1 MSRGNH
7 ISYAVNKNRHSNGDP
22 LRLAL
27 ERLRQDFP
35 GKSRSWVKRALLRL
49 PYVRE
54 VRDGLYVVE
63 GVRELGD
70 WKPLYQVWWSERE
83 GRWECTCY
91 YSTWGW
97 RRRRGICT
105 HVASVLL
112 YRRFKRA
119 VEAVENRP
127 VYFASA
133 VVECVNVKVKG
144 ALEHRVVPLEKAES
158 ILDFAKR
165 RRYAIYVV
173 SVASEVEILC
183 DNAPTK
189 LQGVEVNYK
198 VAKAL
203 FEDAQ
208 RGEAP

>member
-1 MSRGNH
+1 VSRPSRR
-7 ISYAVNKNRHSNGDP
+7 IDP
-22 LRLAL
+22 LRIAL
-27 ERLRQDFP
+27 ERLRRDFP

-54 VRDGLYVVE
+54 VREGLYVVE

-133 VVECVNVKVKG
+133 EVECVDVKVKG
-144 ALEHRVVPLEKAES
+144 ALEHCVVPLEKAES
-158 ILDFAKR
+158 ILDFARR
-165 RRYAIYVV
+165 RRYVV
-173 SVASEVEILC
+173 YIIAEEPSAEVLC
-183 DNAPTK
+183 DGSP
-189 LQGVEVNYK
+189 VELAWERLSLK

-203 FEDAQ
+203 ME
-208 RGEAP
+208 G

>member
-1 MSRGNH
+1 MRR
-7 ISYAVNKNRHSNGDP
+7 ADP
-22 LRLAL
+22 LRIAL
-27 ERLRQDFP
+27 ERLRKDFP

-54 VRDGLYVVE
+54 VREGLYVVE

-70 WKPLYQVWWSERE
+70 WKPLYQVWWSQRE

-112 YRRFKRA
+112 YRRFKKA
-119 VEAVENRP
+119 VETVENRP

-133 VVECVNVKVKG
+133 EVECADVRVSG
-144 ALEHRVVPLEKAES
+144 SLEHRVVPLEKAES
-158 ILDFAKR
+158 LLDFARR
-165 RRYAIYVV
+165 RRYVV
-173 SVASEVEILC
+173 YIVAEGPSAELLC
-183 DNAPTK
+183 DGSP
-189 LQGVEVNYK
+189 VELAWERLSLK

-203 FEDAQ
+203 ME
-208 RGEAP
+208 G

>member
-1 MSRGNH
+1 
-7 ISYAVNKNRHSNGDP
+7 VRHAAP

-27 ERLRQDFP
+27 EKLRRDFP

-63 GVRELGD
+63 EVRELGD

-119 VEAVENRP
+119 VEAVENRSA
-127 VYFASA
+127 YFASA
-133 VVECVNVKVKG
+133 EVECVDVKVRG
-144 ALEHRVVPLEKAES
+144 ALEHRITPLEKADS

-165 RRYAIYVV
+165 RRYVV
-173 SVASEVEILC
+173 YIVAEEPLAELLC
-183 DNAPTK
+183 D
-189 LQGVEVNYK
+189 GSSVELSWERLSLK

-203 FEDAQ
+203 ME
-208 RGEAP
+208 G

>member
-1 MSRGNH
+1 MTRNRRIG
-7 ISYAVNKNRHSNGDP
+7 YTTGENRHLNGDP
-22 LRLAL
+22 LRIAL
-27 ERLRQDFP
+27 ERLRRDFP
-35 GKSRSWVKRALLRL
+35 EKSRSWIKRALFRL
-49 PYVRE
+49 SYVRE
-54 VRDGLYVVE
+54 VREGLYVVE
-63 GVRELGD
+63 GVREMGD

-91 YSTWGW
+91 YSTFGW

-133 VVECVNVKVKG
+133 VVECVDVKVRG
-144 ALEHRVVPLEKAES
+144 TIEHRVVSLERS
-158 ILDFAKR
+158 GTILDFGKR
-165 RRYAIYVV
+165 RRFAVYVV
-173 SVASEVEILC
+173 SAEPEMEILC
-183 DNAPTK
+183 DNAPLR
-189 LQGVEVNYK
+189 LQGVKVSYK

-203 FEDAQ
+203 LQDAQ
-208 RGEAP
+208 RGDAP

>member
-1 MSRGNH
+1 VRDGGR
-7 ISYAVNKNRHSNGDP
+7 AVRRRVDP

-27 ERLRQDFP
+27 EKLKKDFP
-35 GKSRSWVKRALLRL
+35 GKSRSWIKRALLRL

-83 GRWECTCY
+83 GRWECSCY
-91 YSTWGW
+91 YSTFGW

-112 YRRFKRA
+112 YRRFKRT
-119 VEAVENRP
+119 VEAVENRL
-127 VYFASA
+127 VYFVSA
-133 VVECVNVKVKG
+133 EVECVDVRVRG
-144 ALEHRVVPLEKAES
+144 AMEHRVLPLERS
-158 ILDFAKR
+158 GTILDFGKR
-165 RRYAIYVV
+165 RRFAVYIV
-173 SVASEVEILC
+173 SAESEVEIAC
-183 DNAPTK
+183 DNTSIK
-189 LQGVEVNYK
+189 LQGVKVSYK

-203 FEDAQ
+203 LQDAQ

>member
-1 MSRGNH
+1 VSW
-7 ISYAVNKNRHSNGDP
+7 ANRRNDP

-27 ERLRQDFP
+27 ERLRRDFP

-54 VRDGLYVVE
+54 VREGLYVVE

-112 YRRFKRA
+112 YQRFKRA
-119 VEAVENRP
+119 VEVVENRP

-133 VVECVNVKVKG
+133 EVECVEVKVKG

-158 ILDFAKR
+158 LLDFAKR
-165 RRYAIYVV
+165 RRYVV
-173 SVASEVEILC
+173 YIVAEGPSAELLC
-183 DNAPTK
+183 DGSSVELAWEK
-189 LQGVEVNYK
+189 LSLK

-203 FEDAQ
+203 ME
-208 RGEAP
+208 G

>member
-1 MSRGNH
+1 VSR
-7 ISYAVNKNRHSNGDP
+7 ANRRADP
-22 LRLAL
+22 LRIAL
-27 ERLRQDFP
+27 ERLRRDFP
-35 GKSRSWVKRALLRL
+35 GKSRSWIKRALLRL

-70 WKPLYQVWWSERE
+70 WKPLYQVWWSGRE

-133 VVECVNVKVKG
+133 EVECVNVKVRG
-144 ALEHRVVPLEKAES
+144 SLEHRITPLEKAGS
-158 ILDFAKR
+158 LLDFAR
-165 RRYAIYVV
+165 GRRYVV
-173 SVASEVEILC
+173 YIIAEGPSAELLC
-183 DNAPTK
+183 DGSP
-189 LQGVEVNYK
+189 VELAWERLSLK

-203 FEDAQ
+203 LE
-208 RGEAP
+208 G

>member
-1 MSRGNH
+1 VSR
-7 ISYAVNKNRHSNGDP
+7 ANRHYNDP

-27 ERLRQDFP
+27 ERLRRDFP

-54 VRDGLYVVE
+54 VREGLYVVE

-133 VVECVNVKVKG
+133 EVECVNVKVRG

-158 ILDFAKR
+158 LLDFARR
-165 RRYAIYVV
+165 RRYVV
-173 SVASEVEILC
+173 YIVAEGPSAVVLC
-183 DNAPTK
+183 DGSP
-189 LQGVEVNYK
+189 VELAWERLSLK

-203 FEDAQ
+203 MEC
-208 RGEAP
+208 